1 MPSSRYQFRNTE
13 GQTLSGRLE
22 SPITTPKAFVVFAH
36 CFTCTSKVKAATYI
50 SRALCDLG
58 MAVLRFDFTGL
69 GDSEGDFA
77 NTDFSSNVADLV
89 AAARSLAQ
97 THAAPQVLIG
107 HSLGGAAVLM
117 AAEQLPQVKAVA
129 TIGAPSDPAHVAHLL
144 GQHLDQ
150 IEAHGEATIQLGGRP
165 FTIKRQF
172 IKDLQ
177 SQSLTERVGQ
187 LGRPLLIFHAPGDQ
201 IVVVDNA
208 REIFEAAKHPK
219 SFVSLDDAD
228 HLVTRDRDARFIAD
242 MLAAWTRRYIEPA
255 EHEQT
260 PQDTV
265 VVSEGQAPYA
275 QAIRAGEHVWMS
287 DEPESIGGGDRG
299 PTPYDLLL
307 SALGS
312 CTAITLRMY
321 ADRKQWP
328 LEHVEI
334 ALRHE
339 RVHADDCDGCDD
351 RNRQLDRIHRQVGL
365 AGALDDDQRQR
376 LLEIANKCPVHRT
389 LISDIHVATS
399 LMDKT
404 DYVGGSH
411 AASR

>member
-1 MPSSRYQFRNTE
+1 MPSSRYQFRNAE

-22 SPITTPKAFVVFAH
+22 MPVATPKAFVVFAH
-36 CFTCTSKVKAATYI
+36 CFTCTSKVKAATHI

-58 MAVLRFDFTGL
+58 LAVLRFDFTGL

-89 AAARSLAQ
+89 AAARSLKQ
-97 THAAPQVLIG
+97 IHNAPQLLIG

-117 AAEQLPQVKAVA
+117 AAEQLPAVRAVA
-129 TIGAPSDPAHVAHLL
+129 TIGAPSDPAHVTHLL
-144 GQHLDQ
+144 SQHLDR
-150 IEAHGEATIQLGGRP
+150 IEEHGEATIQLGGRP
-165 FTIKRQF
+165 FIIKRQF

-177 SQSLTERVGQ
+177 SQSLAERVGQ

-201 IVVVDNA
+201 IVGVDNA
-208 REIFEAAKHPK
+208 REIFEAARHPK

-228 HLVTRDRDARFIAD
+228 HLVTRGEDARFIAD
-242 MLAAWTRRYIEPA
+242 TLAAWARRYIDPA
-255 EHEQT
+255 DQEQ
-260 PQDTV
+260 PSEDTV
-265 VVSEGQAPYA
+265 AVSEGDVQYVQTIQA
-275 QAIRAGEHVWMS
+275 GKHVWVS

-328 LEHVEI
+328 LEHTEI

-339 RVHADDCDGCDD
+339 RMHAEDCDGCEDQD
-351 RNRQLDRIHRQVGL
+351 KKIERVHRQIRLDGP
-365 AGALDDDQRQR
+365 LDDDQRAR
-376 LLEIANKCPVHRT
+376 LLEIADKCPVHRT
-389 LISDIHVATS
+389 LTSDIHVATS
-399 LMDKT
+399 LMEE
-404 DYVGGSH
+404 
-411 AASR
+411 